1 MRNLTEPSQLSRQAL
16 HCSYCPDVQA
26 LGKPR
31 GFTTRTDSEV
41 LVLSTGYCP
50 LDGGCLYLCFTN
62 CSQLPSVSFFPP
74 PRRGGINMMLSRPRW
89 ARSLLINP
97 FRAGAPLSLLKR
109 GRENERRKLTQAPP
123 TRLCSTQAEW
133 PETRQPTQGHT
144 GEPGWMEGA
153 GGGDLKQQSPFCA
166 HMLPTVPSGQPG
178 C

>member
-1 MRNLTEPSQLSRQAL
+1 M

-31 GFTTRTDSEV
+31 GLITRTDSEI

-50 LDGGCLYLCFTN
+50 LDGGGLYLYFTN

-74 PRRGGINMMLSRPRW
+74 PTRGGISTMLNQPQCT
-89 ARSLLINP
+89 RSLLINP
-97 FRAGAPLSLLKR
+97 FRAGAPLSGLKR
-109 GRENERRKLTQAPP
+109 GREKERRKLTQAPP
-123 TRLCSTQAEW
+123 TCLCSPQAEW

-153 GGGDLKQQSPFCA
+153 GEGI
-166 HMLPTVPSGQPG
+166 
-178 C
+178 